1 MERVAD
7 NFNFNVISNILS
19 ELDESHSGDR
29 LSELR
34 DQLDKFFINTEC
46 REVIYTTNTDK
57 LFFGM
62 RVYPLMDGEDAM
74 NLIQEEHPVAFN
86 RYYVEFD
93 SKLFDPL
100 MGLSGEELTAILI
113 YEIAHIIRD
122 THSIDV
128 LKNNLDMHF
137 ANTGEYISL
146 KLSDNYKELLAF
158 GVKDSIVKI
167 ASLFSASNRDNEFI
181 DDEFIASI
189 GFGQIINNA
198 YRKILRNIDC
208 VANGDIDSKLII
220 MSWILRLQREVTVRR
235 LPAIRLLQKAKTLT
249 GSRLEQRE
257 MDNAINSLMKLEDN
271 VLQEGAFENMRNRF
285 AKKFN
290 EFKLKGIKR
299 IENDVF
305 ELNLRLRTAEDA
317 DELMYIIR
325 TVNTDVAILQDYL
338 TEPEVDEYEREEI
351 YKALQELYAIREKA
365 AKVKD
370 VKNRYDS
377 IVNVVY
383 PEIRNNNN

>member
-7 NFNFNVISNILS
+7 NFNFNTITGILIG
-19 ELDESHSGDR
+19 LDENHSGDK

-34 DQLDKFFINTEC
+34 DELDKFFMNAEC
-46 REVIYTTNTDK
+46 REVIYTTNIDK

-62 RVYPLMDGEDAM
+62 RVYPLIDGEDAM
-74 NLIQEEHPVAFN
+74 NLIQEPHPVAFN
-86 RYYVEFD
+86 KYYVEFD

-113 YEIAHIIRD
+113 YEVAHIIRD
-122 THSIDV
+122 THSIDI

-137 ANTGEYISL
+137 TNTGEYISA

-158 GVKDSIVKI
+158 GIKDSIVKI
-167 ASLFSASNRDNEFI
+167 ASLFSKSNREDEFI

-189 GFGQIINNA
+189 GFGQIINGA

-208 VANGDIDSKLII
+208 VANGDIDTKLII

-235 LPAIRLLQKAKTLT
+235 LPAIKLLQKAKTLT

-257 MDNAINSLMKLEDN
+257 MDNAIGSLMKLEDN
-271 VLQEGAFENMRNRF
+271 VFIEGAFENMRNRF

-305 ELNLRLRTAEDA
+305 ELNLRLRTAEDT

-338 TEPEVDEYEREEI
+338 SEPEVDELEREEI
-351 YKALQELYAIREKA
+351 YKTLQELYAIREKA
-365 AKVKD
+365 SKVKD

-377 IVNVVY
+377 IITVVY
-383 PEIRNNNN
+383 PEIKDYN